1 MLRTPYSARSPGPL
15 YTHRQLTGAP
25 LDLGG
30 LNDRAILA
38 ALREAAA
45 GQRVLL
51 VIDDAWAS
59 AQVHSF
65 ACLDASTDS
74 AAVVTTRIH
83 ASATTVHVGTSM

>member
-1 MLRTPYSARSPGPL
+1 MCVLRTPYSARSPGPL

-51 VIDDAWAS
+51 VIDVGERAGPL
-59 AQVHSF
+59 F
-65 ACLDASTDS
+65 ACLDASLARRPS
-74 AAVVTTRIH
+74 
-83 ASATTVHVGTSM
+83 